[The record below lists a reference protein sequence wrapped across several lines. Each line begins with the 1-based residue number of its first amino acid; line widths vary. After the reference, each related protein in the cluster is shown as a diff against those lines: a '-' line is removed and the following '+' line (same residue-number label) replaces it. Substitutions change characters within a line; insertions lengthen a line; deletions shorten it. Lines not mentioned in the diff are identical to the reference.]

1 MGGLGAAA
9 TSLTAAQLHV
19 AGAKLQMFSAT
30 VGQVQDKF
38 CQLGIH
44 VPNPQNDEHPPL
56 QAVVDVEDS
65 PGPDP
70 PLQAAADVADNSEPD
85 LT

>member
-1 MGGLGAAA
+1 
-9 TSLTAAQLHV
+9 
-19 AGAKLQMFSAT
+19 MFSAT
-30 VGQVQDKF
+30 VGEVQDKF
-38 CQLGIH
+38 LQLGIH
-44 VPNPQNDEHPPL
+44 VPKPQNDGHPPL

-70 PLQAAADVADNSEPD
+70 PLQAAAEVEDDSEPD